1 MKLDFS
7 QWIFKKYITQTSW
20 KSIQRDLSCYTWM
33 DGQTDTKKL
42 TVAFSKFVNA
52 NNNSA
57 VAGIY
62 IVTCV
67 TAWNM
72 NNFKCDP

>member
-1 MKLDFS
+1 MEIHTEGS
-7 QWIFKKYITQTSW
+7 
-20 KSIQRDLSCYTWM
+20 DLLHV
-33 DGQTDTKKL
+33 DGQTYTTKL

-62 IVTCV
+62 IVICV
-67 TAWNM
+67 TAWN
-72 NNFKCDP
+72 

>member
-1 MKLDFS
+1 M
-7 QWIFKKYITQTSW
+7 
-20 KSIQRDLSCYTWM
+20 WM
-33 DGQTDTKKL
+33 DGQTDTTKL
-42 TVAFSKFVNA
+42 TAAFSKFVNA

-62 IVTCV
+62 IVICVTAIYIVICV

-72 NNFKCDP
+72 IIV